1 MFMKITQKT
10 HQKKYVFSIHFS
22 MAPEGLA
29 ALAASDED
37 LDSRTRWRGW
47 CRPQRGATRR
57 GRVSGGWEGNISK
70 NIARKIQKK
79 IAAFWE
85 CS

>member
-1 MFMKITQKT
+1 
-10 HQKKYVFSIHFS
+10 

-37 LDSRTRWRGW
+37 LDSRTPVARLVPAAEGGYKEGTGIR
-47 CRPQRGATRR
+47 
-57 GRVSGGWEGNISK
+57 GGWEGNISK

>member
-1 MFMKITQKT
+1 MKTT

-37 LDSRTRWRGW
+37 LDSRTPVARLVPAAEGGYKEGTGIRG
-47 CRPQRGATRR
+47 
-57 GRVSGGWEGNISK
+57 GG
-70 NIARKIQKK
+70 KIQKK

>member
-37 LDSRTRWRGW
+37 LDSRTPVARLVPAAEGGYKEGTGIRG
-47 CRPQRGATRR
+47 
-57 GRVSGGWEGNISK
+57 GGMGTSPKISHV
-70 NIARKIQKK
+70 RFKK
-79 IAAFWE
+79 K
-85 CS
+85 